1 MKDNNNKGTAN
12 LQNGDA
18 TIKYQKNEKIENN
31 KGTIIPSTGGMGT
44 TVLYIA
50 GALLILAA
58 AAVLLLKKYFHK
70 EA

>member
-1 MKDNNNKGTAN
+1 MWLHLLAN
-12 LQNGDA
+12 TNDKEKSKSA
-18 TIKYQKNEKIENN
+18 YWYQTVVDKRIS
-31 KGTIIPSTGGMGT
+31 GLPATGGMGT

>member
-1 MKDNNNKGTAN
+1 MNKKGTE
-12 LQNGDA
+12 L
-18 TIKYQKNEKIENN
+18 
-31 KGTIIPSTGGMGT
+31 PSTGGMGT